1 MIYWGWSVSVIL
13 EDMKETGSPKLLFEN
28 LDLTPIHPTLWTD
41 LHTEG
46 PGRPVEYDPEWDLK
60 ALMLR
65 QLLQIPYVKD
75 LVKRLNRNPYLRNAC
90 GYRDKA
96 PTEAHFSQMKKRI
109 GAEGFRIIEAWLR
122 REALSLRETQPLTA
136 VGLVQATC
144 IDGTDLRAWSSRS
157 LDDNKRGRG
166 DPDARLGR
174 GRRGFYLGYRSV
186 FLTDIEGFPL
196 GHVEAPANVNEPLL
210 VEPLLDQVLGEDIEV
225 ELLAG
230 DSGFESRRVFE
241 ALEARRIS
249 SLVAWRSMKRRVNPS
264 DVLTVKDRID
274 VEGPEYKRVIYKRLR
289 ALVEGFIGRVK
300 SRLAYGRLTWQG
312 LENVSIHVSLVLMV
326 VYAVCIAAFR
336 LGRPELRQSV
346 AYFA

>member
-1 MIYWGWSVSVIL
+1 
-13 EDMKETGSPKLLFEN
+13 MKGVGSPKLLFEN
-28 LDLTPIHPTLWTD
+28 LDLTPIHPILWTG

-46 PGRPVEYDPEWDLK
+46 PGRPVEYQPEWDLK

-75 LVKRLNRNPYLRNAC
+75 LVKRLRRTPYLLNAC

-122 REALSLRETQPLTA
+122 REALRHRRSQPLSAT
-136 VGLVQATC
+136 GIIQAAC
-144 IDGTDLRAWSSRS
+144 MDGTDLRAWSSRS
-157 LDDNKRGRG
+157 PDDNKRGLG

-174 GRRGFYLGYRSV
+174 GRKGFYLGYRSV

-196 GHVEAPANVNEPLL
+196 GHMEAPANVNEPLM
-210 VEPLLDQVLGEDIEV
+210 VESLLDKVLGENIEV

-241 ALEARRIS
+241 ALEARRMAP
-249 SLVAWRSMKRRVNPS
+249 LVAWRRMKGRENPP

-274 VEGPEYKRVIYKRLR
+274 VEGPEHKRVVYKRLR

-300 SRLAYGRLTWQG
+300 CRLGYGRLTWQG
-312 LENVSIHVSLVLMV
+312 LENASIHVSLVLMV
-326 VYAVCIAAFR
+326 VYAVAIAAFR
-336 LGRPELRQSV
+336 IGRPELRQSV
-346 AYFA
+346 AFFA

>member
-1 MIYWGWSVSVIL
+1 
-13 EDMKETGSPKLLFEN
+13 
-28 LDLTPIHPTLWTD
+28 
-41 LHTEG
+41 
-46 PGRPVEYDPEWDLK
+46 
-60 ALMLR
+60 MLR
-65 QLLQIPYVKD
+65 QLLQIPYMKD
-75 LVKRLNRNPYLRNAC
+75 LVKRLKRNPILRHAC

-122 REALSLRETQPLTA
+122 REALSLRESQPLSAT
-136 VGLVQATC
+136 GLIQAAC
-144 IDGTDLRAWSSRS
+144 MDGTDLRAWSSRS
-157 LDDNKRGRG
+157 PDDNKRGRG

-174 GRRGFYLGYRSV
+174 GRKGFYLGYRSV

-196 GHVEAPANVNEPLL
+196 GHMEAPANVNEPLM
-210 VEPLLDQVLGEDIEV
+210 VEPLLDRVLGEDIEV

-241 ALEARRIS
+241 ALEDRRMAP
-249 SLVAWRSMKRRVNPS
+249 LVAWRRMKGRNNPP

-274 VEGPEYKRVIYKRLR
+274 VVGPEDKRVIYKRLR

-300 SRLAYGRLTWQG
+300 SRLGYGRLTWQG

-326 VYAVCIAAFR
+326 VYAVCIAAYGI
-336 LGRPELRQSV
+336 GRPELRQSV
-346 AYFA
+346 AFFA